1 MQKRGNPTII
11 SKWKLQDNLILRA
24 MKFLTI
30 SQETTINKA
39 EEKETENPQTTKT
52 EMPCE
57 SKQQFLMYHD
67 HQQQHIWQ

>member
-1 MQKRGNPTII
+1 
-11 SKWKLQDNLILRA
+11 

-30 SQETTINKA
+30 SQETIINKA
-39 EEKETENPQTTKT
+39 EEKEMENPQTTKI

-57 SKQQFLMYHD
+57 SKHQFLMYHD

>member
-1 MQKRGNPTII
+1 
-11 SKWKLQDNLILRA
+11 

-30 SQETTINKA
+30 SQGTIINKA
-39 EEKETENPQTTKT
+39 EEKEMENPQTKKT
-52 EMPCE
+52 EMTCE

>member
-1 MQKRGNPTII
+1 
-11 SKWKLQDNLILRA
+11 

-30 SQETTINKA
+30 SQETIINKA